1 MTVTEPD
8 VNLIKQEII
17 NILQTNEN
25 LWQEDN
31 HEVGF
36 QTMQVGL
43 PLNNVF
49 KGLAYPALYVTNETS
64 LEQAKPL
71 GAVQAGELKGTQHI
85 FKFRIIFFDQAEDG
99 QEVEKSL
106 DDLYKII
113 NEVLKENYQLNQVQN
128 TTYAFARTGH
138 SFNFGEFEG
147 KAIDGRVIVLSVEVH
162 TS

>member
-8 VNLIKQEII
+8 LWLIKQEII
-17 NILQTNEN
+17 TILKTNEN

-36 QTMQVGL
+36 QSMEVGL

-49 KGLAYPALYVTNETS
+49 KGLAYPALYVTNESS

-71 GAVQAGELKGTQHI
+71 GAVQAGELKGSQHI
-85 FKFRIIFFDQAEDG
+85 FKIRIIFFDQAEDG

-106 DDLYKII
+106 DGFYKLI
-113 NEVLKENYQLNQVQN
+113 NQTLKENYQLNQVQQ
-128 TTYAFARTGH
+128 TTYSFSRSGH
-138 SFNFGEFEG
+138 SFNFGEFDG

-162 TS
+162 TV

>member
-8 VNLIKQEII
+8 LNAIKNEII
-17 NILQTNEN
+17 TILQTNPN

-36 QTMQVGL
+36 QSMEVGL

-49 KGLAYPALYVTNETS
+49 KGLAYPALFVTNETS

-85 FKFRIIFFDQAEDG
+85 YKIRIIFFDQAEDG
-99 QEVEKSL
+99 QEVEKTL
-106 DDLYKII
+106 DEFYKII

>member
-8 VNLIKQEII
+8 INLIKEEII
-17 NILQTNEN
+17 TILKTNAD

-31 HEVGF
+31 HETGF
-36 QTMQVGL
+36 ESMEVGL
-43 PLNNVF
+43 PTNAVF
-49 KGLAYPALYVTNETS
+49 KGLAYPVLYVTNETT
-64 LEQAKPL
+64 LEQDKPL
-71 GAVQAGELKGTQHI
+71 GAVQAGEIKGSEHN

-106 DDLYKII
+106 DNFYKLI
-113 NEVLKENYQLNQVQN
+113 NQTLKENYQLNQVQN
-128 TTYAFARTGH
+128 TTFAFPTRGH

-147 KAIDGRVIVLSVEVH
+147 KAIDGRVIILSVQVH